1 MGNGNDDISSEEH
14 FENSKPGEVTTRT
27 VHFCLNILILSRD
40 PVPLI
45 VQARLVRDDN
55 DLGLHLDSLALVEI
69 LLKITEVS
77 KR

>member
-1 MGNGNDDISSEEH
+1 MLILIVQARRVRDA
-14 FENSKPGEVTTRT
+14 NSK
-27 VHFCLNILILSRD
+27 I
-40 PVPLI
+40 LI

-55 DLGLHLDSLALVEI
+55 ELGLHLDSLALVEI